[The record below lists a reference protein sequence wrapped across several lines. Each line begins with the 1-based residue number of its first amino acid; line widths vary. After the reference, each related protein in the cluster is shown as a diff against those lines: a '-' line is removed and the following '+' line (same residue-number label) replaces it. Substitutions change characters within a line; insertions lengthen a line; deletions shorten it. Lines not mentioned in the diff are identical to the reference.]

1 VRRELAKVVR
11 LALDEDLGWGDVTT
25 DALVPRDTQGR
36 AVVLMKQDGVLA
48 GIDAIIETF
57 IQVDASVRVEL
68 LAADGDTVRDRQD
81 IAIARGAAASILKG
95 ERVALNLLQRLSGIA
110 TAARRYVD
118 AVAGTGARIVDTR
131 KTTPGLRALEKYAVR
146 VGGATNH
153 RMNLSDGVLIKD
165 NHLAALG
172 GDIAEAVRRARAYA
186 PHTIRVEIEVL
197 TIEQAEQAATAGAD
211 IILLDNMP
219 PSTMREAVR
228 AIRGRALTEASGGI
242 RLDTVRA
249 AAECGVDLIS
259 VGALTH
265 STPAL
270 DISLEL
276 TLE

>member
-1 VRRELAKVVR
+1 VRRELARVVR
-11 LALDEDLGWGDVTT
+11 LALDEDLGWGDLTT
-25 DALVPRDTQGR
+25 DALVPPEQTGR

-48 GIDAIIETF
+48 GLEAVIETF
-57 IQVDASVRVEL
+57 AQVDPAVSVEL
-68 LAADGDTVRDRQD
+68 LARDGDAVRDRQEV
-81 IAIARGAAASILKG
+81 AVVRGSAASILKG

-118 AVAGTGARIVDTR
+118 AVEGTGARIVDTR
-131 KTTPGLRALEKYAVR
+131 KTTPGLRAIEKYAVR

-172 GDIAEAVRRARAYA
+172 GDVAEAIRRARAHA
-186 PHTIRVEIEVL
+186 PHTIRVEIEV
-197 TIEQAEQAATAGAD
+197 TTVEQAEQAAVAGAD
-211 IILLDNMP
+211 IVLLDNMP
-219 PSTMREAVR
+219 PERMAEAVER
-228 AIRGRALTEASGGI
+228 IDPRVLTEASGGI
-242 RLDTVRA
+242 RLETVRA
-249 AAECGVDLIS
+249 AAESGVDMIS

>member
-1 VRRELAKVVR
+1 MRRELARVVR

-25 DALVPRDTQGR
+25 DALISPDVRGR

-48 GIDAIIETF
+48 GLDAILETF
-57 IQVDASVRVEL
+57 AQVDPSLAVDL
-68 LAADGDTVRDRQD
+68 LGRDGDLVRDRQEV
-81 IAIARGAAASILKG
+81 AIVRGAAASILKG
-95 ERVALNLLQRLSGIA
+95 ERVALNLLQRLCGIA

-118 AVAGTGARIVDTR
+118 AVAGTGAHIVDTR
-131 KTTPGLRALEKYAVR
+131 KTTPGLRAIEKYAVR
-146 VGGATNH
+146 VGGASNH

-172 GDIAEAVRRARAYA
+172 GDIGEAIRRARAYA
-186 PHTIRVEIEVL
+186 PHTIRVEIEVV
-197 TIEQAEQAATAGAD
+197 TVEQAACAAEAGAD

-219 PSTMREAVR
+219 PETMQKAVR
-228 AIRGRALTEASGGI
+228 VVAGRALTEASGGI

-249 AAECGVDLIS
+249 AAESGVDLIS

-276 TLE
+276 ILE